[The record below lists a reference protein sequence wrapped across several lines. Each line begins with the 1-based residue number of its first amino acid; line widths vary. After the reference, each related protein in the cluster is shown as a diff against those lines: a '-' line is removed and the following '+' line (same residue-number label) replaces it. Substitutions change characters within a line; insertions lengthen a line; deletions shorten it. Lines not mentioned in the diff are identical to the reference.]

1 MGAYPV
7 TLLTMIDNFCDCIIM
22 ERWVFLKPCAGRFSA
37 PRGETY
43 FLSGL
48 REEQKNMRFKR
59 FGKTE
64 MNVSVATVGTWAI
77 GGTGWG
83 DVNKADSIKAIRAMV
98 DNGVNFIDTAPVY
111 GKGHSEE
118 VVGEAI
124 RDMKREDLII
134 STKAGLIWGEG
145 IDGIE
150 RDITYKSIMWE
161 IDQSLKRLGTDY
173 VDLYLVHK
181 PDFKGTP
188 TEETMRAMMEI
199 KKSGKAR
206 HIGLSNYSVELTKEA
221 EQYGDVEAIQPP
233 FSMVDRS
240 ELAVMEYAKSRDM
253 GVMTYGSLGAGI
265 LTGAIRTLPNWDP
278 SDTRYSFY
286 NFFKEPKFSKCQELL
301 KTLDAIAEAH
311 GKPVAQVAVNWST
324 QNPLVD
330 TALMGVRNVAEADEN
345 CAATDW
351 MLTDEE
357 IATINAAIE
366 KYEA

>member
-1 MGAYPV
+1 
-7 TLLTMIDNFCDCIIM
+7 
-22 ERWVFLKPCAGRFSA
+22 
-37 PRGETY
+37 
-43 FLSGL
+43 
-48 REEQKNMRFKR
+48 MRFKR

-301 KTLDAIAEAH
+301 GTLDAIAAAH

-351 MLTDEE
+351 TLTDEE